1 FADEWLS
8 DERVAEELYDI
19 VNDPH
24 EIHNLAADP
33 AYAEVLEKMRGR
45 LETWIVETDD
55 KGQYGESKEQLKV
68 IKERWGDRAINKEYD
83 ILNE

>member
-1 FADEWLS
+1 
-8 DERVAEELYDI
+8 EELYDI

-33 AYAEVLEKMRGR
+33 AYAEVLAKMRDR
-45 LETWIVETDD
+45 LETWIEETDD
-55 KGQYGESKEQLKV
+55 KGQYPESKEQLKV

-83 ILNE
+83 ILNQ